1 MCQFGNTRKSDLAR
15 LRNCFGDVEKIE
27 EDSYEIELPK

>member
-1 MCQFGNTRKSDLAR
+1 MIIDRKSDIAR
-15 LRNCFGDVEKIE
+15 LRDCFGDVEKIE